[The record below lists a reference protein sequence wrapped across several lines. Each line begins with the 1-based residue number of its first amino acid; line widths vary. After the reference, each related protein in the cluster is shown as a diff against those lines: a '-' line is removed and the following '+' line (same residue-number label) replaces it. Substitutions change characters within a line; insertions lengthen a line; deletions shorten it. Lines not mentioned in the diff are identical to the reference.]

1 MIVVLGYKY
10 DAMSVNNDERNNEK
24 NGDMGLRVVGG
35 LFFFE
40 DRIGSNGKLE
50 ALLQGRRSGF
60 ENLLDIG
67 GSYRYKKEAAV
78 GREG

>member
-1 MIVVLGYKY
+1 MIVVLEYRY
-10 DAMSVNNDERNNEK
+10 DATSVGNDERNDGK

-40 DRIGSNGKLE
+40 DRVGSNGKLE
-50 ALLQGRRSGF
+50 ALLQGRRSRFGH
-60 ENLLDIG
+60 LLDIG
-67 GSYRYKKEAAV
+67 GRYRYKKEAAV